1 VSYQALYNKYRPQTF
16 EEVVGQKHIIKT
28 LKNSISQDRVSHA
41 YLFCGPHGIGKTT
54 IARVLAKALDC
65 EKGMTISPCNK
76 CNICKSISNGSCIDV
91 LEIDAASNRGIDEI
105 RDLREKVNYL
115 PIQARKKIYIIDEVH
130 MLTTE
135 AFNALLKTLE
145 EPPAHVIFM
154 MATTEPN
161 KILPTILS
169 RCQRFDLHLI
179 SPEDIVKRLE
189 YIAKKEKIKISSS
202 ALSLIAGHSKG
213 SQRDAIGILD
223 QLHSFTDI
231 KITEEDV
238 ASLLGVLDYKNLFK
252 IIDLIIKRDT
262 GGLIYLIDEL
272 SQLGIDLRQLVGD
285 IVEYLRGMLITKN
298 IKKSTMDLVYIP
310 KDLKAAFTRQSK
322 QLELEEIQ
330 RLLDLFGQTYKDMRW
345 APDNKLL
352 LEISLIKATRLSL
365 DDTISGL
372 LSRVKDLENQVR
384 VGLEEKQKSDDIYLR
399 GKKEKEIEEDK
410 GEKEELRLAEEVE
423 LERVKLTKEKELE
436 KEKVKKE
443 LPKEKLEEK
452 REIEEEILE
461 DKKVIQ
467 EEVQEIFEEEEK
479 ESLEPE
485 KVEEIEYKLDKLEIK
500 GEVKIG
506 KKAKKKVVDFSF
518 ESIQKLWPLVLEE
531 LKEKSKPTHAFLLYA
546 MPVKVTDDLIEI
558 QFESKAKFQKEVLER
573 EDHFKKIQETLS
585 KTLGRKVNIHFTI
598 KEEEKEEIPPK
609 KKVAKKEKISEN
621 EVVELLKTE
630 FDAKSID

>member
-1 VSYQALYNKYRPQTF
+1 MSYQALYNKYRPQTF

-28 LKNSISQDRVSHA
+28 LKNAISQDRVSHA

-65 EKGMTISPCNK
+65 KKGMTINPCNK
-76 CNICKSISNGSCIDV
+76 CNICKSISNGNCIDV

-145 EPPAHVIFM
+145 EPPAHVIFI

-179 SPEDIVKRLE
+179 FPEDIVKRLE
-189 YIAKKEKIKISSS
+189 YIAKKEKIKVLSS

-223 QLHSFTDI
+223 QLHSFTDM

-252 IIDLIIKRDT
+252 IIDLIVKRDT
-262 GGLIYLIDEL
+262 GELIYLIDGL

-298 IKKSTMDLVYIP
+298 IKKTTMDLVYIP

-365 DDTISGL
+365 DDTLSGL
-372 LSRVKDLENQVR
+372 LSRVKELEDH
-384 VGLEEKQKSDDIYLR
+384 LELKVKEEVIVTDSHLKR
-399 GKKEKEIEEDK
+399 EKKEKLVKEDD
-410 GEKEELRLAEEVE
+410 L
-423 LERVKLTKEKELE
+423 
-436 KEKVKKE
+436 
-443 LPKEKLEEK
+443 
-452 REIEEEILE
+452 EEEILE
-461 DKKVIQ
+461 TGEKFE

-479 ESLEPE
+479 EALEPE
-485 KVEEIEYKLDKLEIK
+485 RVEEIEYKPEKLEIRGK
-500 GEVKIG
+500 VKIG
-506 KKAKKKVVDFSF
+506 KKAKKKVADFNF
-518 ESIQKLWPLVLEE
+518 ELIQKMWPLVLEE
-531 LKEKSKPTHAFLLYA
+531 LKEKSKPIHAFLLYA
-546 MPVKVTDDLIEI
+546 MPVKVTDNLIEI
-558 QFESKAKFQKEVLER
+558 QFEPEAKFQMEILER
-573 EDHFKKIQETLS
+573 EDHFKKIQDTLS
-585 KTLGRKVNIHFTI
+585 KTLGRKVNIHLTI
-598 KEEEKEEIPPK
+598 REEEKEEITPK
-609 KKVAKKEKISEN
+609 IKAVKKEKISEN
-621 EVVELLKTE
+621 EVVELLKAE
-630 FDAKSID
+630 FDAESMD

>member
-1 VSYQALYNKYRPQTF
+1 MSYQALYNKYRPQTF

-28 LKNSISQDRVSHA
+28 LKNAISQDRVSHA

-65 EKGMTISPCNK
+65 KKGMTINPCNK
-76 CNICKSISNGSCIDV
+76 CNICKSISNGNCIDV

-145 EPPAHVIFM
+145 EPPAHVIFI

-179 SPEDIVKRLE
+179 FPEDIVKRLE
-189 YIAKKEKIKISSS
+189 YIAKKEKIKVLSS

-223 QLHSFTDI
+223 QLHSFTDM

-252 IIDLIIKRDT
+252 IIDLIVKRDT
-262 GGLIYLIDEL
+262 GELIYLIDGL

-298 IKKSTMDLVYIP
+298 IKKTTMDLVYIP

-365 DDTISGL
+365 DDTLSGL
-372 LSRVKDLENQVR
+372 LSRVKELEDH
-384 VGLEEKQKSDDIYLR
+384 LELKVKEEVIVTDSHLKR
-399 GKKEKEIEEDK
+399 EKKEKLVKEDD
-410 GEKEELRLAEEVE
+410 L
-423 LERVKLTKEKELE
+423 
-436 KEKVKKE
+436 
-443 LPKEKLEEK
+443 
-452 REIEEEILE
+452 EEEILE
-461 DKKVIQ
+461 TGEKFE

-479 ESLEPE
+479 EALEPE
-485 KVEEIEYKLDKLEIK
+485 RVEEIEYKPEKLEIRGK
-500 GEVKIG
+500 VKIV
-506 KKAKKKVVDFSF
+506 KKAKKKVADFNF
-518 ESIQKLWPLVLEE
+518 ELIQKMWPLVLEE
-531 LKEKSKPTHAFLLYA
+531 LKEKSKPIHAFLLYA
-546 MPVKVTDDLIEI
+546 MPVKVTDNLIEI
-558 QFESKAKFQKEVLER
+558 QFEPEAKFQMEILER
-573 EDHFKKIQETLS
+573 EDHFKKIQDTLS
-585 KTLGRKVNIHFTI
+585 KILGRKVNIHLTI
-598 KEEEKEEIPPK
+598 REEEKEEITPK
-609 KKVAKKEKISEN
+609 IKAVKKEKISEN
-621 EVVELLKTE
+621 EVVELLKAE
-630 FDAKSID
+630 FDAESMD

>member
-1 VSYQALYNKYRPQTF
+1 MSYQALYNKYRPQTF

-28 LKNSISQDRVSHA
+28 LKNAISQDRVSHA

-65 EKGMTISPCNK
+65 KKGMTINPCNK
-76 CNICKSISNGSCIDV
+76 CNICESISNGNCIDV

-189 YIAKKEKIKISSS
+189 YIAKKEKIKVLSS

-223 QLHSFTDI
+223 QLHSFTDM

-252 IIDLIIKRDT
+252 IINLIIKRDT

-365 DDTISGL
+365 DDTLSGL
-372 LSRVKDLENQVR
+372 LSRVKELEDH
-384 VGLEEKQKSDDIYLR
+384 LELKV
-399 GKKEKEIEEDK
+399 
-410 GEKEELRLAEEVE
+410 KEEVI
-423 LERVKLTKEKELE
+423 VTDSHLE
-436 KEKVKKE
+436 KEK
-443 LPKEKLEEK
+443 KEKLVKEDDLEK
-452 REIEEEILE
+452 EILE
-461 DKKVIQ
+461 TGEKFE

-479 ESLEPE
+479 EALEPE
-485 KVEEIEYKLDKLEIK
+485 RVEEIEYKSEKLEIK
-500 GEVKIG
+500 EEVKV
-506 KKAKKKVVDFSF
+506 KKKVKEKAADFNF
-518 ESIQKLWPLVLEE
+518 ESIQKLWPLVLDE

-546 MPVKVTDDLIEI
+546 MPVKVTDNLIEI
-558 QFESKAKFQKEVLER
+558 QFEPEAKFQMEILER
-573 EDHFKKIQETLS
+573 EDHFKKIQDTLS
-585 KTLGRKVNIHFTI
+585 KILGRKVNIHLTVRE
-598 KEEEKEEIPPK
+598 KEKEEFTPK
-609 KKVAKKEKISEN
+609 IKAVKKEKISEN
-621 EVVELLKTE
+621 EVVELLKAE
-630 FDAKSID
+630 FDAESMD

>member
-1 VSYQALYNKYRPQTF
+1 MSYQALYNKYRPQTF

-28 LKNSISQDRVSHA
+28 LKNAISQDRVSHA

-65 EKGMTISPCNK
+65 KKGMTINPCNK
-76 CNICKSISNGSCIDV
+76 CNICKSISNGNCIDV

-145 EPPAHVIFM
+145 EPPAHVIFI

-179 SPEDIVKRLE
+179 FPEDIVKRLE
-189 YIAKKEKIKISSS
+189 YIAKKEKIKVLSS

-223 QLHSFTDI
+223 QLHSFTDM

-252 IIDLIIKRDT
+252 IIDLIVKRDT
-262 GGLIYLIDEL
+262 GELIYLIDGL

-298 IKKSTMDLVYIP
+298 IKKTTMDLVYIP

-365 DDTISGL
+365 DDTLSGL
-372 LSRVKDLENQVR
+372 LSRVKELEDH
-384 VGLEEKQKSDDIYLR
+384 LELKVKEEVIVTDSHLKR
-399 GKKEKEIEEDK
+399 EKKEKLVKEDD
-410 GEKEELRLAEEVE
+410 L
-423 LERVKLTKEKELE
+423 
-436 KEKVKKE
+436 
-443 LPKEKLEEK
+443 
-452 REIEEEILE
+452 EEEILE
-461 DKKVIQ
+461 TGEKFE

-479 ESLEPE
+479 EALEPE
-485 KVEEIEYKLDKLEIK
+485 RVEEIEYKPEKLEIRGK
-500 GEVKIG
+500 VKIV
-506 KKAKKKVVDFSF
+506 KKAKKKVADFNF
-518 ESIQKLWPLVLEE
+518 KLIQKMWPLVLEE
-531 LKEKSKPTHAFLLYA
+531 LKEKSKPIHAFLLYA
-546 MPVKVTDDLIEI
+546 MPVKVTDNLIEI
-558 QFESKAKFQKEVLER
+558 QFEPEAKFQMEILER
-573 EDHFKKIQETLS
+573 EDHFKKIQDTLS
-585 KTLGRKVNIHFTI
+585 KTLGRKVNIHLTI
-598 KEEEKEEIPPK
+598 REEEKEEITPK
-609 KKVAKKEKISEN
+609 IKAVKKEKISEN
-621 EVVELLKTE
+621 EVVELLKAE
-630 FDAKSID
+630 FDAESMD

>member
-1 VSYQALYNKYRPQTF
+1 MSYQALYNKYRPQTF

-28 LKNSISQDRVSHA
+28 LKSAISQDRVSHA

-189 YIAKKEKIKISSS
+189 YIAKKEKIKILSS

-223 QLHSFTDI
+223 QLHSFTDM

-238 ASLLGVLDYKNLFK
+238 ASLLGVLDYKNLSK

-298 IKKSTMDLVYIP
+298 VKKSTMDLVYIP

-365 DDTISGL
+365 DDTLSGL
-372 LSRVKDLENQVR
+372 LSRVKELEDH
-384 VGLEEKQKSDDIYLR
+384 LELKV
-399 GKKEKEIEEDK
+399 
-410 GEKEELRLAEEVE
+410 KEEAIVTDLH
-423 LERVKLTKEKELE
+423 LE
-436 KEKVKKE
+436 KEKKVE
-443 LPKEKLEEK
+443 IEK
-452 REIEEEILE
+452 REKLAEKIDKEKIAEKKEELAKEDDLEKEILE
-461 DKKVIQ
+461 TGEKFE

-479 ESLEPE
+479 EALEPE
-485 KVEEIEYKLDKLEIK
+485 RVGEIEYKPEKLEIK

-506 KKAKKKVVDFSF
+506 KKTKKRVADFDF

-531 LKEKSKPTHAFLLYA
+531 LKEKNKPTHAFLLYA
-546 MPVKVTDDLIEI
+546 MPVKVTDNLIEI
-558 QFESKAKFQKEVLER
+558 QFESEAKFQKEVLER

-585 KTLGRKVNIHFTI
+585 KILGRKVNIHLTI

-621 EVVELLKTE
+621 EIVELLKAE
-630 FDAKSID
+630 FDAESID

>member
-16 EEVVGQKHIIKT
+16 EEIVGQKHIIKT
-28 LKNSISQDRVSHA
+28 LKNAISQDRVSHA

-65 EKGMTISPCNK
+65 KKGMTTNPCNK
-76 CNICKSISNGSCIDV
+76 CNICSSIANGSCIDV

-189 YIAKKEKIKISSS
+189 YIAKKEKIKVLSS

-223 QLHSFTDI
+223 QLHSFTDME
-231 KITEEDV
+231 ITEEDV

-252 IIDLIIKRDT
+252 IINLIIKRDT

-310 KDLKAAFTRQSK
+310 KDLKAAFTRQTK

-365 DDTISGL
+365 DDTLSGL
-372 LSRVKDLENQVR
+372 LSRVKELEDH
-384 VGLEEKQKSDDIYLR
+384 LELKV
-399 GKKEKEIEEDK
+399 
-410 GEKEELRLAEEVE
+410 KEEVI
-423 LERVKLTKEKELE
+423 VTDSHLE
-436 KEKVKKE
+436 KKKKVE
-443 LPKEKLEEK
+443 VEK
-452 REIEEEILE
+452 REKLTEKIDKEKIAEKREKLVKEDDLEEEILE
-461 DKKVIQ
+461 TGEKF
-467 EEVQEIFEEEEK
+467 EEEIQEIFEEEEK
-479 ESLEPE
+479 EALEPE
-485 KVEEIEYKLDKLEIK
+485 RVEEIEYKPEKLEIK
-500 GEVKIG
+500 GKVKIG
-506 KKAKKKVVDFSF
+506 KKAKKKVADFNF
-518 ESIQKLWPLVLEE
+518 EHIQKMWPLVLDE
-531 LKEKSKPTHAFLLYA
+531 LKEKSKPIHAFLLYA
-546 MPVKVTDDLIEI
+546 MPVKVTDNLIEI
-558 QFESKAKFQKEVLER
+558 QFEPEARFQMEILER
-573 EDHFKKIQETLS
+573 EDHFKKIQDTLS
-585 KTLGRKVNIHFTI
+585 KILDRKVNIHLTI
-598 KEEEKEEIPPK
+598 REEEKEEITPK
-609 KKVAKKEKISEN
+609 KKVVKEEKISED

-630 FDAKSID
+630 FDAESMD

>member
-1 VSYQALYNKYRPQTF
+1 MSYQALYNKYRPQTF

-28 LKNSISQDRVSHA
+28 LKNAISQERVSHA

-65 EKGMTISPCNK
+65 KKGMTINPCNK
-76 CNICKSISNGSCIDV
+76 CNICKSISNGNCIDV

-189 YIAKKEKIKISSS
+189 YIAKKEKIKVLSS

-223 QLHSFTDI
+223 QLHSFTDM

-252 IIDLIIKRDT
+252 IIGLIVKRDT

-352 LEISLIKATRLSL
+352 HEISLIKATRLSL
-365 DDTISGL
+365 DDTLSGL
-372 LSRVKDLENQVR
+372 LSRVKELEDH
-384 VGLEEKQKSDDIYLR
+384 LELKV
-399 GKKEKEIEEDK
+399 
-410 GEKEELRLAEEVE
+410 KEEVI
-423 LERVKLTKEKELE
+423 VTDSHLE
-436 KEKVKKE
+436 KEK
-443 LPKEKLEEK
+443 KEKLVKEDYLEK
-452 REIEEEILE
+452 EFLE
-461 DKKVIQ
+461 TGEKFE

-479 ESLEPE
+479 EALEPE
-485 KVEEIEYKLDKLEIK
+485 RVEEIEYKPEKLEIK
-500 GEVKIG
+500 EEVKVK
-506 KKAKKKVVDFSF
+506 KKAKKKVADFNF
-518 ESIQKLWPLVLEE
+518 ELIQKMWPLVLDE

-546 MPVKVTDDLIEI
+546 MPVKVTDNLIEI
-558 QFESKAKFQKEVLER
+558 QFEPEAKFQMEILER
-573 EDHFKKIQETLS
+573 EDHFKKIQDTLS
-585 KTLGRKVNIHFTI
+585 KILGRKVNIHLTVRE
-598 KEEEKEEIPPK
+598 KEKEEFTPK
-609 KKVAKKEKISEN
+609 IKAVKKEKISEN
-621 EVVELLKTE
+621 EVVELLKAE
-630 FDAKSID
+630 FDAELMD

>member
-1 VSYQALYNKYRPQTF
+1 MSYQALYNKYRPQTF
-16 EEVVGQKHIIKT
+16 EEVVGQKHILKT
-28 LKNSISQDRVSHA
+28 LKNAISQDRVSHA

-65 EKGMTISPCNK
+65 KKGMTTNPCNK
-76 CNICKSISNGSCIDV
+76 CNICSSISNGSCIDV

-189 YIAKKEKIKISSS
+189 YIAKKEKIKVLSS

-223 QLHSFTDI
+223 QLHSFTDK

-252 IIDLIIKRDT
+252 IINLIIKRDT

-365 DDTISGL
+365 DDTLSGL
-372 LSRVKDLENQVR
+372 LSRVKELEDH
-384 VGLEEKQKSDDIYLR
+384 LELKV
-399 GKKEKEIEEDK
+399 
-410 GEKEELRLAEEVE
+410 KEEVI
-423 LERVKLTKEKELE
+423 VTDSHLE
-436 KEKVKKE
+436 KEKKVE
-443 LPKEKLEEK
+443 AEK
-452 REIEEEILE
+452 REKLVKEDDLEKEILE
-461 DKKVIQ
+461 TGEKFE

-479 ESLEPE
+479 EALEPE
-485 KVEEIEYKLDKLEIK
+485 RVEEIEYKPEKLEIK
-500 GEVKIG
+500 EEVKV
-506 KKAKKKVVDFSF
+506 KKKVKEKAADFNF

-546 MPVKVTDDLIEI
+546 MPVKVTDNLIEI
-558 QFESKAKFQKEVLER
+558 QFEPEAKFQMEILER
-573 EDHFKKIQETLS
+573 EDHFKKIQDTLS
-585 KTLGRKVNIHFTI
+585 KILGRKVNIHLTI
-598 KEEEKEEIPPK
+598 REEEKEEITPK
-609 KKVAKKEKISEN
+609 KKVVKKEKISEN
-621 EVVELLKTE
+621 EVAELLKAE
-630 FDAKSID
+630 FDAESMD

>member
-1 VSYQALYNKYRPQTF
+1 MSYQALYNKYRPQTF

-28 LKNSISQDRVSHA
+28 LKNAISQDRVSHA

-65 EKGMTISPCNK
+65 KKGMTINPCNK
-76 CNICKSISNGSCIDV
+76 CNICKSISNGNCIDV

-179 SPEDIVKRLE
+179 FPEDIVKRLE
-189 YIAKKEKIKISSS
+189 YIAKKEKIKVLSS

-223 QLHSFTDI
+223 QLHSFTDM

-252 IIDLIIKRDT
+252 IIDLIVKRDT

-298 IKKSTMDLVYIP
+298 IKKSTTDLVYIP

-365 DDTISGL
+365 DDTLSGL
-372 LSRVKDLENQVR
+372 LSRVKDLEDH
-384 VGLEEKQKSDDIYLR
+384 LELKV
-399 GKKEKEIEEDK
+399 
-410 GEKEELRLAEEVE
+410 KEEVI
-423 LERVKLTKEKELE
+423 VTDSHLE
-436 KEKVKKE
+436 KEKKVEVEKREKLVEKIDKE
-443 LPKEKLEEK
+443 KIAEKKEKLVKEDDLEK
-452 REIEEEILE
+452 EILE
-461 DKKVIQ
+461 IGEKFE

-479 ESLEPE
+479 EALEPE
-485 KVEEIEYKLDKLEIK
+485 RVEEIEYKPEKLEIK
-500 GEVKIG
+500 GRVKIG
-506 KKAKKKVVDFSF
+506 KKAKKKVADFNF
-518 ESIQKLWPLVLEE
+518 ELIQKMWPLVLDE

-546 MPVKVTDDLIEI
+546 MPVKVTDNLIEI
-558 QFESKAKFQKEVLER
+558 QFEPEAKFQMEILER
-573 EDHFKKIQETLS
+573 EDHFKKIQDTLS
-585 KTLGRKVNIHFTI
+585 KILGRKVNIHLTI
-598 KEEEKEEIPPK
+598 REEEKEEITPK
-609 KKVAKKEKISEN
+609 KKVVKKEKISEN
-621 EVVELLKTE
+621 EVIELLKAE
-630 FDAKSID
+630 FDAESMD

>member
-1 VSYQALYNKYRPQTF
+1 MSYQALYNKYRPQTF

-28 LKNSISQDRVSHA
+28 LKNAISQDRVSHA

-65 EKGMTISPCNK
+65 KKGMTINPCNK
-76 CNICKSISNGSCIDV
+76 CNICKSISNGNCIDV

-179 SPEDIVKRLE
+179 FPEDIVKRLE
-189 YIAKKEKIKISSS
+189 YIAKKEKIKVLSS

-223 QLHSFTDI
+223 QLHSFTDM

-252 IIDLIIKRDT
+252 IIDLIVKRDT
-262 GGLIYLIDEL
+262 GELIYLIDGL

-298 IKKSTMDLVYIP
+298 IKKTTMDLVYIP

-365 DDTISGL
+365 DDTLSGL
-372 LSRVKDLENQVR
+372 LSRVKELEDH
-384 VGLEEKQKSDDIYLR
+384 LELKVKEEVIVTDSHLKR
-399 GKKEKEIEEDK
+399 EKKEKLVKEDD
-410 GEKEELRLAEEVE
+410 L
-423 LERVKLTKEKELE
+423 
-436 KEKVKKE
+436 
-443 LPKEKLEEK
+443 
-452 REIEEEILE
+452 EEEILE
-461 DKKVIQ
+461 TGEKFE

-479 ESLEPE
+479 EALEPE
-485 KVEEIEYKLDKLEIK
+485 RVEEIEYKPEKLEIRGK
-500 GEVKIG
+500 VKIV
-506 KKAKKKVVDFSF
+506 KKAKKKVADFNF
-518 ESIQKLWPLVLEE
+518 KLIQKMWPLVLEE
-531 LKEKSKPTHAFLLYA
+531 LKEKSKPIHAFLLYA
-546 MPVKVTDDLIEI
+546 MPVKVTDNLIEI
-558 QFESKAKFQKEVLER
+558 QFEPEAKFQMEILER
-573 EDHFKKIQETLS
+573 EDHFKKIQDTLS
-585 KTLGRKVNIHFTI
+585 KTLGRKVNIHLTI
-598 KEEEKEEIPPK
+598 REEEKEEITPK
-609 KKVAKKEKISEN
+609 IKAVKKEKISEN
-621 EVVELLKTE
+621 EVVELLKAE
-630 FDAKSID
+630 FDAESMD

>member
-1 VSYQALYNKYRPQTF
+1 MSYQALYNKYRPQTF
-16 EEVVGQKHIIKT
+16 EEVVGQKHILKT
-28 LKNSISQDRVSHA
+28 LKNAISQDRVSHA

-65 EKGMTISPCNK
+65 KKGMTTNPCNK
-76 CNICKSISNGSCIDV
+76 CNICSSISNGSCIDV

-189 YIAKKEKIKISSS
+189 YIAKKEKIKVLSS

-223 QLHSFTDI
+223 QLHSFTDK

-252 IIDLIIKRDT
+252 IINLIIKRDT

-298 IKKSTMDLVYIP
+298 IKKTTMDLVYIP

-365 DDTISGL
+365 DDTLSGL
-372 LSRVKDLENQVR
+372 LSRVKELEDHLELKVKEEVIVTDSHLEREKKVEVEKREKLVKEDDL
-384 VGLEEKQKSDDIYLR
+384 
-399 GKKEKEIEEDK
+399 EKEILET
-410 GEKEELRLAEEVE
+410 GEKFE
-423 LERVKLTKEKELE
+423 
-436 KEKVKKE
+436 
-443 LPKEKLEEK
+443 
-452 REIEEEILE
+452 
-461 DKKVIQ
+461 

-479 ESLEPE
+479 EALEPE
-485 KVEEIEYKLDKLEIK
+485 RVEEIEYKPEKLEIK
-500 GEVKIG
+500 EEVKV
-506 KKAKKKVVDFSF
+506 KKKVKEKAADFNF

-546 MPVKVTDDLIEI
+546 MPVKVTDNLIEI
-558 QFESKAKFQKEVLER
+558 QFEPEAKFQMEILER
-573 EDHFKKIQETLS
+573 EDHFKKIQDTLS
-585 KTLGRKVNIHFTI
+585 KILGRKVNIHLTI
-598 KEEEKEEIPPK
+598 REEEKEEITPK
-609 KKVAKKEKISEN
+609 KKVVKKEKISEN
-621 EVVELLKTE
+621 EVAELLKAE
-630 FDAKSID
+630 FDAESMD